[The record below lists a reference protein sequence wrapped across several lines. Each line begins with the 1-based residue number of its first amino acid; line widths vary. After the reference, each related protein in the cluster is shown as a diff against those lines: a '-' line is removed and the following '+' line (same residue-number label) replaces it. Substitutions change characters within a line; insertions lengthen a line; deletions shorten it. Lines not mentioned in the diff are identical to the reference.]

1 MKLQKRFFTILLLI
15 FFTAGP
21 LASLTV
27 KLGSVV
33 PAGSDWD
40 MALKQ
45 MALEWKQITGGQVNI
60 KIFPGGIAGSEESM
74 IQKMRI
80 NQLDMAV
87 LTAIGMNKIVPETFV
102 LSLPFLVENDEEVNF
117 LLETVAPEF
126 NEDFNGKGFE
136 VLMWSST
143 GWVKFFSR
151 EKATSPDMLRK
162 QKIAVDGDETEM
174 MDAWKSLNFHVI
186 PMGINST
193 LSGLQS
199 GMIDAFYAPPMG
211 AAAYQW
217 FALTPHMNNM
227 PLSPLLGGVVISS
240 RTWSRIPEQY
250 HEELKEAVERA
261 NRKFNIS
268 SREMNDQALDI
279 MIDYGLQV
287 DDVTESER
295 QQWIELFDEDYSSIV
310 GPGKLIPSETLEMV
324 KQRLNDFRESR

>member
-1 MKLQKRFFTILLLI
+1 MKKHKRIISILIMI
-15 FFTAGP
+15 FMAVSP
-21 LASLTV
+21 VASLTV

-40 MALKQ
+40 LALKQ

-60 KIFPGGIAGSEESM
+60 RIFPGGIAGSEENM

-87 LTAIGMNKIVPETFV
+87 LTAIGMNKIVPESFV
-102 LSLPFLVENDEEVNF
+102 LSLPFLLADDEEVNF
-117 LLETVAPEF
+117 ILENVAPEF
-126 NEDFNGKGFE
+126 DDDFNSKGFE

-151 EKATSPDMLRK
+151 DKATTPDQLRR

-186 PMGINST
+186 PMSLNDT
-193 LSGLQS
+193 LTGLQS

-217 FALTPHMNNM
+217 FALTPHMNNL
-227 PLSPLLGGVVISS
+227 PISPLLGGVVISS
-240 RTWSRIPEQY
+240 RTWNRIPEKY
-250 HEELKEAVERA
+250 HTDLKAAVQRA
-261 NRKFNIS
+261 NSKFSIS
-268 SREMNDQALDI
+268 SQEMNQQALDI
-279 MIDYGLQV
+279 MLEYGLQV

-295 QQWIELFDEDYSSIV
+295 QEWMELFDEDYSTIV
-310 GPGKLIPSETLEMV
+310 GRGKLIPSETLEMV
-324 KQRLNDFRESR
+324 KQKLNDFRESR